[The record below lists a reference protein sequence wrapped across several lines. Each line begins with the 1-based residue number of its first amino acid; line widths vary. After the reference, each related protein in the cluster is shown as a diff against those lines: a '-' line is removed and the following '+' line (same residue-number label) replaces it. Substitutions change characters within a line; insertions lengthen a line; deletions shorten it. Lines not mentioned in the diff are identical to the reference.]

1 VSLLQIAQ
9 AIEASQI
16 GTALRESQ
24 WGFPAL
30 NLVHLIGLAIA
41 GGTIVF
47 WDLRLLGVGLRRA
60 PVSKVGASL
69 LPWTWAGFAVMFVSG
84 SMLITIEAGRL
95 YSNIYFRM
103 KILFLILAGLNV
115 LVFHRTVYRSVPAW
129 DHAQVT
135 PVRARMA
142 GGLSLLLWFSILA
155 CGRAIGYSI
164 DYGA

>member
-1 VSLLQIAQ
+1 MSLLQIAQ
-9 AIEASQI
+9 ATEASQL
-16 GTALRESQ
+16 GTALRESL

-69 LPWTWAGFAVMFVSG
+69 LPWTWAGFAIMFVSG
-84 SMLITIEAGRL
+84 SMLVTIEAGRL
-95 YSNIYFRM
+95 YSNIFFRM

-115 LVFHRTVYRSVPAW
+115 LVFHRTVYRGVSVW
-129 DHAQVT
+129 DQARVA

-164 DYGA
+164 DYGE